1 MSALKDWYTKEALE
15 GFAKDIKKAYAH
27 FDANA
32 FVADIMSD
40 GWGQLELKGRWRRIT
55 LCMGKHLPSGYKDAL
70 AVLYDVIEHYEGYT
84 NGFSII
90 FTDFIEEFGLADE
103 DWAISIAACEHFT
116 KYGTAEG
123 AVRPFIIKD
132 EKRMMA
138 QMYEW
143 SKSDNEHVR
152 RLASEGC
159 RPALPWFM
167 ALPSFKKDPTPILP
181 ILEELKTDPSLYVRK
196 SVANNIND
204 ISKTHPQLMIDLA
217 KKWHGKD
224 KNTDWIVKHG
234 LRTLLKKG
242 NKDAL
247 AIFGY
252 DDETSIEAANFALSM
267 PSVAIGDDIGFSF
280 TIASKN
286 ATKVRLE
293 YAIDFVK
300 AGGKRSRKV
309 FKISEIEMA
318 AGDKKDYVKKHS
330 MADLSTRKHHAGTHT
345 IALIINGIERASA
358 DFDLV

>member
-1 MSALKDWYTKEALE
+1 MSALKDFYTKEVLE
-15 GFAKDIKKAYAH
+15 GFASNIKKAYAL
-27 FDANA
+27 FDAKF
-32 FVADIMSD
+32 FVVDIMSD
-40 GWGQLELKGRWRRIT
+40 GWDELELKARWRRIT
-55 LCMGKHLPSGYKDAL
+55 LCLGKHLPMDYKEAL
-70 AVLYDVIEHYEGYT
+70 DILYDVVELHDGYT
-84 NGFSII
+84 DGFSIVL
-90 FTDFIEEFGLADE
+90 TDFIEEFGLASEHWD
-103 DWAISIAACEHFT
+103 ISIAACEHFT
-116 KYGTAEG
+116 KFGTAEG

-138 QMYEW
+138 QMHQW
-143 SKSDNEHVR
+143 AKSDNEHVR

-181 ILEELKTDPSLYVRK
+181 ILEELKADPSLYVRK

-204 ISKTHPQLMIDLA
+204 ISKTHPQLVIDLA
-217 KKWHGKD
+217 KKWYGKD

-252 DDETSIEAANFALSM
+252 DDETSIEVSNFDLST
-267 PSVAIGDDIGFSF
+267 PSVEIGDDINFSF

-300 AGGKRSRKV
+300 ANGKRSRKV

-318 AGDKKDYVKKHS
+318 AGDKRDYTKKHS

-345 IALIINGIERASA
+345 IAIIVNGLERVSA
-358 DFDLV
+358 DFVLS